1 MTIYLV
7 RHAQAGTRH
16 DWSGDDISRP
26 LTREGRRQAA
36 DLVEL
41 LGDLELDVI
50 ASSPYL
56 RCIETVAPLA
66 ARRSYSDSALQLQ
79 VDQVLAEGSP
89 LGAIALVR
97 SYAATHAD
105 AVLCSHGDIIPGV
118 LDALVRDD
126 GLDLG
131 PSPRCQKGSIWVLEA
146 NRSPGCFVSAL
157 YVPPPN

>member
-16 DWSGDDISRP
+16 DWSGDDLTRP

-36 DLVEL
+36 DLVDM
-41 LGDLELDVI
+41 LGEVQLDQI
-50 ASSPYL
+50 LTSPFL

-66 ARRSYSDSALQLQ
+66 ARRSGDGLCIKVHAS
-79 VDQVLAEGSP
+79 LAEGP
-89 LGAIALVR
+89 ALDAIALVR
-97 SYAATHAD
+97 SFGSEEIN

-118 LDALVRDD
+118 LDALVRED

-131 PSPRCQKGSIWVLEA
+131 PAAKCQKGSTWMIDTTKGSDRFS
-146 NRSPGCFVSAL
+146 NAL
-157 YVPPPN
+157 YLPPPR